1 VVVLHAVLLGQSAVT
16 LQPHAPATHTWPFAL
31 VVQLTHTPAVPH
43 AVALLPAWQV
53 PLDAAEQQPPL
64 QVCVELHA
72 VTHLL
77 VALEH
82 E

>member
-1 VVVLHAVLLGQSAVT
+1 
-16 LQPHAPATHTWPFAL
+16 
-31 VVQLTHTPAVPH
+31 
-43 AVALLPAWQV
+43 V

-64 QVCVELHA
+64 QVCVELQA

-77 VALEH
+77 VAVEQ